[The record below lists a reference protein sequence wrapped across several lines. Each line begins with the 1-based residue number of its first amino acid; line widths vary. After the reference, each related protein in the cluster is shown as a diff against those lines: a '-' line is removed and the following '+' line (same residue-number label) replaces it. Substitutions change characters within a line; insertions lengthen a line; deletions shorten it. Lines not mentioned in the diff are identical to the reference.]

1 MYVLLEFGK
10 KNHGNAY
17 YEPTIVIMTWSIKGE
32 LKSATIFKPLKD
44 AWTIIQGDI
53 ISWQD

>member
-44 AWTIIQGDI
+44 ARTIIQGDI